1 MMIVIIIHFS
11 YLDFEYQIVS
21 FATSPQCQLQ
31 SEDILCPEIIIF
43 SAK

>member
-1 MMIVIIIHFS
+1 MMIVFIIHFS
-11 YLDFEYQIVS
+11 YLDFEYQIAP

-31 SEDILCPEIIIF
+31 REDILCPEIITY